1 MAVST
6 RTDEEIQK
14 DVLEELKWDTTVRPN
29 EVGVSVKDGIVM
41 LTGWVDSYLKKIHA
55 EEAAHRKKET
65 LGPPNVA
72 GSCKHRDRHQ
82 GGGNEKEYLESICVW

>member
-1 MAVST
+1 MDLFENDHRHQDAEYPEASFLVT
-6 RTDEEIQK
+6 R
-14 DVLEELKWDTTVRPN
+14 ELGT
-29 EVGVSVKDGIVM
+29 EV
-41 LTGWVDSYLKKIHA
+41 TA